1 MMSESKA
8 SKATQM
14 TAGDEPSVTALRV
27 RSLSP
32 SGRFRRAGRSF
43 GVHPTVIPLA
53 ELSADEVDQL
63 TAEPMLLVE
72 RVVITS
78 AA

>member
-14 TAGDEPSVTALRV
+14 TAGEPSVTALRV